1 MLRPETDLEKI
12 RAQKYWALFFLELCT
27 TEKEEVKLAGIIKR
41 GRPKIGNGKVK
52 RLGIRV
58 SERDME
64 MIEFLANLFSKSKTD
79 VVLDAVR
86 ARYVS
91 ERFGK

>member
-1 MLRPETDLEKI
+1 MLRPETGLEKI

-27 TEKEEVKLAGIIKR
+27 TEKEEVKLADIIKR

-52 RLGIRV
+52 RLSIRV

-86 ARYVS
+86 AKYVS

>member
-12 RAQKYWALFFLELCT
+12 RAQKYWALIFLELCT
-27 TEKEEVKLAGIIKR
+27 TKKEEEKLAGIIKR

-52 RLGIRV
+52 RLSIRV

>member
-1 MLRPETDLEKI
+1 MSSF
-12 RAQKYWALFFLELCT
+12 LFGIMYDR
-27 TEKEEVKLAGIIKR
+27 KGEVKLAGIIKR
-41 GRPKIGNGKVK
+41 GRPKIGNGTVK
-52 RLGIRV
+52 RLSIRV

-86 ARYVS
+86 AKYVS

>member
-1 MLRPETDLEKI
+1 MT
-12 RAQKYWALFFLELCT
+12 
-27 TEKEEVKLAGIIKR
+27 GITKR

-64 MIEFLANLFSKSKTD
+64 MIEFLASSLGKSKTD

-86 ARYVS
+86 AKYVS

>member
-1 MLRPETDLEKI
+1 M
-12 RAQKYWALFFLELCT
+12 

-52 RLGIRV
+52 RLSIRV

-64 MIEFLANLFSKSKTD
+64 MIEFLANLFRKSKTD
-79 VVLDAVR
+79 AVLDAVR
-86 ARYVS
+86 AKYVS

>member
-1 MLRPETDLEKI
+1 MN
-12 RAQKYWALFFLELCT
+12 
-27 TEKEEVKLAGIIKR
+27 GKR

-52 RLGIRV
+52 KLDIRV

-64 MIEFLANLFSKSKTD
+64 MIEFLVNLLGKTKTD
-79 VVLDAVR
+79 VLLDAVR
-86 ARYVS
+86 AKYVS

>member
-1 MLRPETDLEKI
+1 MTG
-12 RAQKYWALFFLELCT
+12 
-27 TEKEEVKLAGIIKR
+27 VVKR

-52 RLGIRV
+52 RLDIRV

-64 MIEFLANLFSKSKTD
+64 MIEFLVNSLGKTKTD
-79 VVLDAVR
+79 VLLDAVR
-86 ARYVS
+86 AKYVS

>member
-1 MLRPETDLEKI
+1 MYDK
-12 RAQKYWALFFLELCT
+12 
-27 TEKEEVKLAGIIKR
+27 KEEVKLAGIIKR

-52 RLGIRV
+52 RLSIRV

-64 MIEFLANLFSKSKTD
+64 MIEFLSNLFSKSKTD

>member
-52 RLGIRV
+52 RLSIRA

-64 MIEFLANLFSKSKTD
+64 MIEFLANLFSKTKTD

-86 ARYVS
+86 AKYVS

>member
-27 TEKEEVKLAGIIKR
+27 IEKEEVKLAGIIKR

-52 RLGIRV
+52 RLSIRV

-86 ARYVS
+86 AKYVS

>member
-1 MLRPETDLEKI
+1 MLRPETDLKKI

-41 GRPKIGNGKVK
+41 GRPKNGNGKVT
-52 RLGIRV
+52 RLSIRV
-58 SERDME
+58 SKRDME
-64 MIEFLANLFSKSKTD
+64 MIDFLANSLGKSKTD

-86 ARYVS
+86 AKYVS

>member
-12 RAQKYWALFFLELCT
+12 RAQKYWALFFLELYT

-41 GRPKIGNGKVK
+41 GRPKIGNGKVT
-52 RLGIRV
+52 RLSIRV
-58 SERDME
+58 SKRDME
-64 MIEFLANLFSKSKTD
+64 MIDFLANLFGKSKTD

>member
-64 MIEFLANLFSKSKTD
+64 MIEFLANLFSKTKTD

>member
-64 MIEFLANLFSKSKTD
+64 MIEFLANLFSKTKTD

-86 ARYVS
+86 AKYVS

>member
-27 TEKEEVKLAGIIKR
+27 TEKEEVKLADIIKR

-52 RLGIRV
+52 RLSIRV

-86 ARYVS
+86 AKYVS